1 VLLLRINLA
10 SSFCWKVG
18 KLKFKELTL
27 VMAMKVN
34 MSANFGNSK
43 DMNIMIVYWLVDYI
57 VGRDDGMIY
66 ILISFFIGVYKMFEV
81 LVF

>member
-1 VLLLRINLA
+1 
-10 SSFCWKVG
+10 
-18 KLKFKELTL
+18 
-27 VMAMKVN
+27 MAMKVN

-57 VGRDDGMIY
+57 VGRDDVMIY

-81 LVF
+81 LVL